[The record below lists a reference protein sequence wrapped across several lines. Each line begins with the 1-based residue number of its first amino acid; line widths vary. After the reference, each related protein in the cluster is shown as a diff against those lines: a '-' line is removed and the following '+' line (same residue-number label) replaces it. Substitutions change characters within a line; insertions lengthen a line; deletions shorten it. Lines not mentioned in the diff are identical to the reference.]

1 MIKIIPVLKVLSPKQ
16 KRNFSFLIF
25 LTLVTLCLEAGSI
38 GMFIPL
44 MYSLIDNVDQI
55 RNNYFFLFFFDEN
68 YSSEQIFNL
77 SAFILCGFLI
87 LKNFYLMVF
96 YYFEGRFV
104 HGARESIS
112 HSLFKK
118 FIENDYNFFIQKH
131 SSKMLTRIKS
141 DLELLT
147 TALTSTIVLC
157 SEVVMI
163 VGIGSIIF
171 YYNPKSFIIVSSLL
185 SFFSFIYFLVVSKR
199 IESLREMRQK
209 FEEGRFKNLQEAF
222 GGIKEIKIFQ
232 KEKFF
237 LKNYLFFSNYISKI
251 FVVYFVIKKFAKIYF
266 ELILVFGIVFLLVFF
281 KSDNIIQSK
290 DFFVSISI
298 FLFAALR
305 LIPSLSRLILSYNSI
320 RFSKL
325 AVDYIYDELY
335 DTKYSTINNNNF
347 YSSNFESLTLK
358 NLSLDYK
365 DRGQSIIENFNYQIK
380 RGQKILIVGET
391 GSGKTTL
398 VDTIIGIKKGFK
410 GEIFINETNEVKN
423 IFPYVSYVPQNVFL
437 FDDTIFN
444 NITFNDEN
452 FDQDKLNKVLKVS
465 ILENFINELPKNLD
479 TIIGEKGSQISGGQ
493 AQRIGIA
500 RALYHDKPLIV
511 FDEATSALDT
521 ETENKLFK
529 NLFANYGDKA
539 FIIIAH
545 KSKNYEN
552 FDNVIQVN
560 KSSLKFLK
568 TNKNDF

>member
-1 MIKIIPVLKVLSPKQ
+1 MTNIIPVLKVLNTKQ
-16 KRNFSFLIF
+16 KRNFSILIF
-25 LTLVTLCLEAGSI
+25 LTLITLCLEAGSI
-38 GMFIPL
+38 GIFIPL

-55 RNNYFFLFFFDEN
+55 KNNYFFLFFFDEN
-68 YSSEQIFNL
+68 YSSEQIFSL

-96 YYFEGRFV
+96 HYFEGRFV

-118 FIENDYNFFIQKH
+118 FIENDYNFFVHKH

-147 TALTSTIVLC
+147 TALTSSIIVYT
-157 SEVVMI
+157 EIVMV

-171 YYNPKSFIIVSSLL
+171 YFNPKSFLIVSLL
-185 SFFSFIYFLVVSKR
+185 LLIFSFIYFSLVTKK

-251 FVVYFVIKKFAKIYF
+251 FVIYFVIKKFAKIYF
-266 ELILVFGIVFLLVFF
+266 ELILVFCIIFLLVFF
-281 KSDNIIQSK
+281 KSDNIIHSK

-298 FLFAALR
+298 FIFAALR
-305 LIPSLSRLILSYNSI
+305 MTPSLSRLILAFNSI
-320 RFSKL
+320 KFSKL
-325 AVDYIYDELY
+325 AVDNIYDELS
-335 DTKYSTINNNNF
+335 DTKYLTVDNDNF
-347 YSSNFESLTLK
+347 FSSNFESLTLK
-358 NLSLDYK
+358 DLSVTYE
-365 DRGQSIIENFNYQIK
+365 DRNQSIIENFNYKIIK
-380 RGQKILIVGET
+380 GQKILIVGET

-410 GEIFINETNEVKN
+410 GKIFINETNDVKN

-437 FDDTIFN
+437 YDDTILN
-444 NITFNDEN
+444 NITFNEEN
-452 FDQDKLNKVLKVS
+452 IDKDKLKNVINVS
-465 ILENFINELPKNLD
+465 ILEQFIDSLPENL
-479 TIIGEKGSQISGGQ
+479 TTLIGEKGSQISGGQ
-493 AQRIGIA
+493 VQRIGIA
-500 RALYHDKPLIV
+500 RALYHDRPLII
-511 FDEATSALDT
+511 FDEATSALDN
-521 ETENKLFK
+521 ETENKLIK
-529 NLFANYGDKA
+529 NLFANYKDKT

-545 KSKNYEN
+545 KFKDYEN
-552 FDNVIQVN
+552 FDTVIQLDKN
-560 KSSLKFLK
+560 NFKFLK
-568 TNKNDF
+568 KT